1 MFLRLVF
8 RLWND
13 RFEHPIPGKLIS
25 ARYGAPDRCRGYRIL
40 GTVTSPLE
48 ARDIRTTE
56 GLPGSPLRLEQ
67 PGRYGAPF
75 LRPASSGRGRASSR
89 RTGVHEH
96 RPGAASLHENDG
108 ISCGSLQARGRS
120 SGSLTSRPG
129 STTTTSVARLQLT
142 ASPTS
147 GSARR
152 IRKRA
157 AGTSPRSSTTG
168 LPFTVIRAP
177 PHDHTPSGVRSIIRD
192 LGVTL
197 LLRRPRTR

>member
-1 MFLRLVF
+1 MRLPPVFLRLVF

-108 ISCGSLQARGRS
+108 ISCGSLQARGEVELLPYKPPRGYNDDKRRTVTVNGITYEWQCAPDPQE
-120 SGSLTSRPG
+120 GSRNV
-129 STTTTSVARLQLT
+129 TTIFYNGT
-142 ASPTS
+142 AVY
-147 GSARR
+147 RY
-152 IRKRA
+152 
-157 AGTSPRSSTTG
+157 TG
-168 LPFTVIRAP
+168 AP
-177 PHDHTPSGVRSIIRD
+177 P
-192 LGVTL
+192 
-197 LLRRPRTR
+197 